1 MINARKQ
8 TKLWPIKRL
17 VLENFISFTSK
28 PYTTENVLLRFY
40 TIQKDMQEK
49 TSRQSSQ
56 REGAKQTVTEIKA
69 LWIKAGFLFQS
80 SNGLTAKLLKLVN
93 EQKQLPQDHLKIQKK
108 KITPTIQQKQRL
120 FMQKSKE
127 TFWAVSKDCEEHLRT
142 AAQESTNTKRT
153 E

>member
-8 TKLWPIKRL
+8 TKFWPIKRS

-28 PYTTENVLLRFY
+28 PYTTKNALLQFY

-69 LWIKAGFLFQS
+69 WWIKAGFLFQS
-80 SNGLTAKLLKLVN
+80 SNGLTAKLLKQVN
-93 EQKQLPQDHLKIQKK
+93 EQNQLPQGHLQ
-108 KITPTIQQKQRL
+108 
-120 FMQKSKE
+120 FNKSKDYLC
-127 TFWAVSKDCEEHLRT
+127 KNRK
-142 AAQESTNTKRT
+142 KRFGL
-153 E
+153 